1 MSNNRSFGILF
12 FLVFIIIG
20 LWPLKNNEEPVLILI
35 AISAI
40 FLILGITK
48 SKFLTP
54 LNIAWM
60 KFGKFLG
67 KIIAPVLMGVVYFL
81 LITPISIILRI
92 AGKDLMNLKNKN
104 NVKSYWIER
113 KTKLQSM
120 KKQF

>member
-1 MSNNRSFGILF
+1 
-12 FLVFIIIG
+12 
-20 LWPLKNNEEPVLILI
+20 
-35 AISAI
+35 
-40 FLILGITK
+40 
-48 SKFLTP
+48 
-54 LNIAWM
+54 M